1 MITGAHAC
9 TENKKFPA
17 RKMSMFRNSFTF
29 KDRVK
34 MSSRLKEK
42 FTDRIACIVE
52 KSVKWGSR
60 KVPHMERKKFLV
72 PSNMKMCHLV
82 TIIRK
87 RIDIPNECA
96 VIVSVGEEHAVFPC
110 MQTSMRDI
118 YRSYGSD
125 DGFLYV
131 EYGLE
136 STFGTIQ

>member
-1 MITGAHAC
+1 
-9 TENKKFPA
+9 
-17 RKMSMFRNSFTF
+17 
-29 KDRVK
+29 
-34 MSSRLKEK
+34 
-42 FTDRIACIVE
+42 
-52 KSVKWGSR
+52 
-60 KVPHMERKKFLV
+60 
-72 PSNMKMCHLV
+72 MCHLV

-96 VIVSVGEEHAVFPC
+96 IIVSVGEEHAVFPC